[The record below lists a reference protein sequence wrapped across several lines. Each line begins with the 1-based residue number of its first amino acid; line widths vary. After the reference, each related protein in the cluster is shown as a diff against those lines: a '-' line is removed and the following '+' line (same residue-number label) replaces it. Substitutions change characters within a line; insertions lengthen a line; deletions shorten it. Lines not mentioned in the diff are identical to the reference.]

1 MHAVIRT
8 GGKQYRVAAQDV
20 IRVEKVTGDEGDVVV
35 FDEVLAV
42 GSELGAP
49 LVSGASVA
57 GRVVAQARA
66 DKIIVFKKKRRKNY
80 RRKLGHRQDLTIIR
94 IEEILTGGKKA
105 STAKKAAP
113 KKDEPKK
120 DAPQKDASKK
130 DEAKAEAK
138 PAPKAETKAKKPETK
153 AAEKPAAKKEA
164 TKASDKAA
172 EKAADDAPMFKRP
185 AGDPDDLKKISG
197 VGPVIEKKLH
207 ALGITKYAQI
217 AAFTK
222 DEIDQVD
229 EVLNFK
235 GRIERDDWLGQAK
248 TLADEA

>member
-20 IRVEKVTGDEGDVVV
+20 IRVEKVVGDEGDVVV

-42 GSELGAP
+42 GSELGVP

-66 DKIIVFKKKRRKNY
+66 DKIIVFKKKRRHNY
-80 RRKLGHRQDLTIIR
+80 RRKKGHRQDLTIIR

-120 DAPQKDASKK
+120 DAAKE
-130 DEAKAEAK
+130 EAKADAK
-138 PAPKAETKAKKPETK
+138 AAPKAKAEKPETK
-153 AAEKPAAKKEA
+153 AAEKPAAKKVA
-164 TKASDKAA
+164 AKASDKAA
-172 EKAADDAPMFKRP
+172 DKAADGVPMFKRP

-197 VGPVIEKKLH
+197 VGPVLEKKLH
-207 ALGITKYAQI
+207 ALGITKFAQV

-222 DEIDQVD
+222 DEIAKVD
-229 EVLNFK
+229 EELNFK
-235 GRIERDDWLGQAK
+235 GRIERDDWLSQAK
-248 TLADEA
+248 KLADET

>member
-8 GGKQYRVAAQDV
+8 GGKQYRVAAEDV
-20 IRVEKVTGDEGDVVV
+20 IRIEKVMGDEGDVVV

-66 DKIIVFKKKRRKNY
+66 DKIIVFKKKRRQNY
-80 RRKLGHRQDLTIIR
+80 RRKKGHRQDLTIIR

-113 KKDEPKK
+113 KKEAPKK
-120 DAPQKDASKK
+120 DELKK
-130 DEAKAEAK
+130 DDAKAEAK
-138 PAPKAETKAKKPETK
+138 PAAKAEAPKAEAK
-153 AAEKPAAKKEA
+153 AEKPAAKKADDKKTE
-164 TKASDKAA
+164 DKAA
-172 EKAADDAPMFKRP
+172 DAAPMFKRP
-185 AGDPDDLKKISG
+185 DGDPDDLKKISG
-197 VGPVIEKKLH
+197 VGPVLEKKLH
-207 ALGITKYAQI
+207 ALGITKFAQI

-222 DEIDQVD
+222 DDIAKVD
-229 EVLNFK
+229 EELNFK

-248 TLADEA
+248 TLADDS

>member
-20 IRVEKVTGDEGDVVV
+20 IRVEKVVGDEGDVVV

-42 GSELGAP
+42 GNELGAP

-66 DKIIVFKKKRRKNY
+66 DKIIVFKKKRRQGY
-80 RRKLGHRQDLTIIR
+80 RRKKGHRQDQTIIR

-113 KKDEPKK
+113 KKDDPKK
-120 DAPQKDASKK
+120 DD
-130 DEAKAEAK
+130 
-138 PAPKAETKAKKPETK
+138 KAETKADAPKKDDAPKKEAAK
-153 AAEKPAAKKEA
+153 KEAPKKDEKAEKPAAKK
-164 TKASDKAA
+164 
-172 EKAADDAPMFKRP
+172 ADAKKDDGDAPLFKRP

-217 AAFTK
+217 AGFSKNDIAK
-222 DEIDQVD
+222 VD

-235 GRIERDDWLGQAK
+235 GRIERDDWLAQAK
-248 TLADEA
+248 KLAEDS

>member
-20 IRVEKVTGDEGDVVV
+20 IRVEKVMGDEGDVIV

-42 GSELGAP
+42 GAELGAP

-66 DKIIVFKKKRRKNY
+66 DKIIVFKKKRRHNY
-80 RRKLGHRQDLTIIR
+80 RRKKGHRQDLTIIR

-113 KKDEPKK
+113 KKDAPKK
-120 DAPQKDASKK
+120 
-130 DEAKAEAK
+130 EVAKADAKADAK
-138 PAPKAETKAKKPETK
+138 PAPKAEAKAEKPETK
-153 AAEKPAAKKEA
+153 TESKVAEKPATAKTDA
-164 TKASDKAA
+164 KAA
-172 EKAADDAPMFKRP
+172 EKTAGDAPMFKRP

-217 AAFTK
+217 AGFSK
-222 DEIDQVD
+222 DEIAQVD

-235 GRIERDDWLGQAK
+235 GRIERDDWLNQAK
-248 TLADEA
+248 KLADEA

>member
-1 MHAVIRT
+1 MS
-8 GGKQYRVAAQDV
+8 
-20 IRVEKVTGDEGDVVV
+20 ELSLGDEGDVVV

-113 KKDEPKK
+113 KKDEP
-120 DAPQKDASKK
+120 KK

>member
-20 IRVEKVTGDEGDVVV
+20 IRIEKVAGDEGDVVV

-42 GSELGAP
+42 GGDLGAP

-66 DKIIVFKKKRRKNY
+66 DKVIVFKKKRRHNY
-80 RRKLGHRQDLTIIR
+80 RRKKGHRQDQTIIR

-113 KKDEPKK
+113 KKEEPKKDDAKADATK
-120 DAPQKDASKK
+120 DAPQKEAAPEKK
-130 DEAKAEAK
+130 EAKAEK
-138 PAPKAETKAKKPETK
+138 P
-153 AAEKPAAKKEA
+153 AEKPAAKQADDKKAEA
-164 TKASDKAA
+164 
-172 EKAADDAPMFKRP
+172 DAPMFKRP
-185 AGDPDDLKKISG
+185 DGEPDDLKKISG

-207 ALGITKYAQI
+207 ALGIIKYAQI

-222 DEIDQVD
+222 DDIEKVD

-235 GRIERDDWLGQAK
+235 GRIERDDWLSQAK

>member
-20 IRVEKVTGDEGDVVV
+20 IRVEKVMGDEGDVVV

-42 GSELGAP
+42 GGELGAP

-66 DKIIVFKKKRRKNY
+66 DKIIVFKKKRRHNY
-80 RRKLGHRQDLTIIR
+80 RRKKGHRQDLTIIR

-120 DAPQKDASKK
+120 DAPKKDAAKE
-130 DEAKAEAK
+130 EAKADAK
-138 PAPKAETKAKKPETK
+138 PAPKAEAK
-153 AAEKPAAKKEA
+153 AEKPAAAKKD
-164 TKASDKAA
+164 DKAA
-172 EKAADDAPMFKRP
+172 DKAAADTPMFKRP

-197 VGPVIEKKLH
+197 VGPVLEKKLH
-207 ALGITKYAQI
+207 ALGITKYAQV

-222 DEIDQVD
+222 DEIAKVD
-229 EVLNFK
+229 EELNFK
-235 GRIERDDWLGQAK
+235 GRIERDDWLSQAK
-248 TLADEA
+248 KLADEA